1 MRKVLTSL
9 LVMCY
14 TVRAYGRR
22 LFFMLEKAVLTHTT
36 VQAEVLT
43 GRRESLGKRGGSC
56 ACTYHIGMYGMQT
69 A

>member
-1 MRKVLTSL
+1 
-9 LVMCY
+9 
-14 TVRAYGRR
+14 
-22 LFFMLEKAVLTHTT
+22 MLEKAVLTHTT